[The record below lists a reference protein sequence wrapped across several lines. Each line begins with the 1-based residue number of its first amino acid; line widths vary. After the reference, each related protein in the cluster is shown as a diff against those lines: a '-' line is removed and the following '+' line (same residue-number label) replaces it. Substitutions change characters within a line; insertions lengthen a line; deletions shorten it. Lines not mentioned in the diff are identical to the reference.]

1 MDPKLESA
9 HQELTDRVM
18 GSPGVNGTAI
28 GERRGKPCLLVY
40 ISDSKAGALLPKRV
54 GGFPVEIELSGP
66 FKRL

>member
-9 HQELTDRVM
+9 HQELTERVM

-40 ISDSKAGALLPKRV
+40 VSDSGAEKNLPKNV
-54 GGFPVEIELSGP
+54 GGFPVEVELSGP
-66 FKRL
+66 FRKL